1 MASSFEK
8 SVKGATK
15 IKAAPPKTKYIE
27 HILIATHSGEA
38 GVGEVFRV
46 LQTRLRDSTWTVV
59 FKSLITVH
67 LMIRE
72 GSPDVTLAYLAKHRS
87 MLGLG
92 MISDVQ
98 TQGRNIRHYYD
109 YLTERVRAYRDT
121 KIDWV
126 RGRENRLEKLS
137 VEKGLL
143 RETESVQKQLTALL
157 KCDVMDNEPEN
168 EITVTVFRLLVL
180 DLLALFQALNQAMIN
195 ILGHFFEMSKPDAER
210 AMDIYRNFARQT
222 DFVVQYLSVA
232 RQYEHHTRVE
242 VPKLKHAPVNLGRQL
257 EDYLKDPDF
266 EIHRRQYL
274 AELEA
279 KKKGGS
285 SSVSKFPKAESS
297 TKNTASGTTS
307 TKEESSRPA
316 IPIKSADAN
325 LIDFFD
331 SIEQNQT
338 QMAVQAQPQL
348 QQTHGQMQV
357 SANPWAQAAFQ
368 PQPTQPFQAND
379 FAAQAAFQ
387 QAFQQQQQQQ
397 QQQPTM
403 DPYGQVLQA
412 PQQQMHPSFTGAG
425 YGGFS
430 PQQQGF
436 QATSLSLGPQDPM
449 ANFQTAATTGFSGLQ
464 PPQQVTNPFRQS
476 MMMNQQQTGSPF
488 SPANNSPFQQ
498 QQPQQQQ
505 QQQMQRP
512 VTAQSTNPFARAS
525 PQAAQ
530 PFASPPANSPFQSAP
545 PQQPQPTG
553 TNPFARGFAASQSVQ
568 QQQQQRP
575 VTASG
580 PLLPMPTGSTNPFRQ
595 GAFVNHA
602 TGMGWQHN
610 QQPIGGGLDQ
620 LETIPVFPRPAQ
632 QTPWQQ

>member
-1 MASSFEK
+1 
-8 SVKGATK
+8 
-15 IKAAPPKTKYIE
+15 
-27 HILIATHSGEA
+27 
-38 GVGEVFRV
+38 
-46 LQTRLRDSTWTVV
+46 
-59 FKSLITVH
+59 
-67 LMIRE
+67 
-72 GSPDVTLAYLAKHRS
+72 
-87 MLGLG
+87 
-92 MISDVQ
+92 
-98 TQGRNIRHYYD
+98 
-109 YLTERVRAYRDT
+109 
-121 KIDWV
+121 
-126 RGRENRLEKLS
+126 
-137 VEKGLL
+137 
-143 RETESVQKQLTALL
+143 
-157 KCDVMDNEPEN
+157 
-168 EITVTVFRLLVL
+168 
-180 DLLALFQALNQAMIN
+180 
-195 ILGHFFEMSKPDAER
+195 
-210 AMDIYRNFARQT
+210 MDIYRNFARQT

-297 TKNTASGTTS
+297 TKTTAAATTS

-338 QMAVQAQPQL
+338 QMNVQAQPQL
-348 QQTHGQMQV
+348 QQPQGQMQM
-357 SANPWAQAAFQ
+357 SANPWAQAGFQ
-368 PQPTQPFQAND
+368 PQPTQPFQTND

-387 QAFQQQQQQQ
+387 QAFQQQQPQQQ
-397 QQQPTM
+397 TM
-403 DPYGQVLQA
+403 DPFGQVQQA
-412 PQQQMHPSFTGAG
+412 PQQPMQQAFTGAG

-430 PQQQGF
+430 PQQQPF
-436 QATSLSLGPQDPM
+436 QATSLSPVPQDQSM
-449 ANFQTAATTGFSGLQ
+449 ASFQTAAPTGFGGLQ

-498 QQPQQQQ
+498 QQQQQPQQQQQ

-553 TNPFARGFAASQSVQ
+553 TNPFARGFGASQSAQ
-568 QQQQQRP
+568 QQQPQRP
-575 VTASG
+575 VTAGG
-580 PLLPMPTGSTNPFRQ
+580 PLLPTPTGSTNPFRQ

-610 QQPIGGGLDQ
+610 QAPIGGGLDQ